1 MTEYSPLHDT
11 GDDGPC
17 DKGPCCVD
25 PRELLRLEEVA
36 NEWLK
41 AVPEAIK
48 ERRDL
53 LGATHMFLPEL
64 KYDCFIYM
72 LTQARN
78 QTLDQLCGLLD
89 ISRGELMRVR
99 SKYDVL
105 EEACKWYMAGI
116 FEDEAETGK
125 RKMPASIMQ
134 MGLERVIGGMYEK
147 NAENNLSEE
156 DIMVIVR
163 TISDAI
169 RVRIASLQDVPEEVR
184 IELVKGLSG
193 DMVHAFTM
201 RSSSE

>member
-17 DKGPCCVD
+17 SKGPCCVD
-25 PRELLRLEEVA
+25 ARELAHLAEVA
-36 NEWLK
+36 NEWLQSPP
-41 AVPEAIK
+41 AAIL
-48 ERRDL
+48 ERRDT
-53 LGATHMFLPEL
+53 LGATAMFLPDL

-72 LTQARN
+72 LTQARS

-156 DIMVIVR
+156 DVMVIVR
-163 TISDAI
+163 TIADAVRI
-169 RVRIASLQDVPEEVR
+169 RVASLQDLDEEVR
-184 IELVKGLSG
+184 LELVRGLSG
-193 DMVHAFTM
+193 DIVHAFTM